1 MDQAHAPWTL
11 AELTDRVA
19 DALAVGY
26 RGQRSGRV
34 RDVPDQ
40 RAIRWYTTLG
50 LVDRPAAMRGRT
62 ALYGRRHLLQLV
74 AIKRLQAEGRSLAE
88 VQVELAAAGGERL
101 ERIARLPTAPT
112 PSRGATTTL
121 ARRSPPP
128 HAAPAVVPA
137 GLGLAGEPRATTEPG
152 TAAVPA
158 TTPATTDRARF
169 WAAGPAGPPRE
180 GSQLVGGPPPP
191 PDRPEVAQ
199 LQAVQLGDGVTLLL
213 GAAQPLAGDD
223 LDALRA
229 AAEPLLAALRAR
241 GLDDP
246 ASTRRE
252 LP

>member
-50 LVDRPAAMRGRT
+50 LVDRAAAMRGRT

-88 VQVELAAAGGERL
+88 VQVELAAAGDERL
-101 ERIARLPTAPT
+101 ERIARLPATAPT
-112 PSRGATTTL
+112 PSRG
-121 ARRSPPP
+121 
-128 HAAPAVVPA
+128 
-137 GLGLAGEPRATTEPG
+137 E
-152 TAAVPA
+152 A
-158 TTPATTDRARF
+158 TTPARRSSPPQVAPADLEIAGELGIMAEGATPAAADRARF
-169 WAAGPAGPPRE
+169 WTAGAATPEAASSAAVAPPAG
-180 GSQLVGGPPPP
+180 GTSPP

-199 LQAVQLGDGVTLLL
+199 LQALQLGDGVTLLL
-213 GAAQPLAGDD
+213 GAARPLTGDD
-223 LDALRA
+223 LDDLRA
-229 AAEPLLAALRAR
+229 AAGPLLAALRAR

-246 ASTRRE
+246 ATTRRE

>member
-11 AELTDRVA
+11 ADLTDRVA
-19 DALAVGY
+19 AALAVGY
-26 RGQRSGRV
+26 HGQRSGRV

-112 PSRGATTTL
+112 PSRGATT
-121 ARRSPPP
+121 
-128 HAAPAVVPA
+128 
-137 GLGLAGEPRATTEPG
+137 
-152 TAAVPA
+152 
-158 TTPATTDRARF
+158 DRARF

-246 ASTRRE
+246 ATTRRE

>member
-19 DALAVGY
+19 EALAVGY

-88 VQVELAAAGGERL
+88 VQVELAAAGDERL
-101 ERIARLPTAPT
+101 ERIARLPATT
-112 PSRGATTTL
+112 PSRSEAATL
-121 ARRSPPP
+121 ARRSPPR
-128 HAAPAVVPA
+128 AAAAVAPAGFAPVDQQAPPPA
-137 GLGLAGEPRATTEPG
+137 
-152 TAAVPA
+152 AA
-158 TTPATTDRARF
+158 DRARF
-169 WAAGPAGPPRE
+169 WAAGPAGPDAAGAVPAPMDP
-180 GSQLVGGPPPP
+180 GSAGAVPAAPADL
-191 PDRPEVAQ
+191 PEVTQ
-199 LQAVQLGDGVTLLL
+199 IQAVQLGDGVTLLL
-213 GAAQPLAGDD
+213 GAAPPLGDGD

-229 AAEPLLAALRAR
+229 AAAPLLAVLRAR
-241 GLDDP
+241 GRADP
-246 ASTRRE
+246 EASPRRE

>member
-1 MDQAHAPWTL
+1 MDRAHATWTL

-19 DALAVGY
+19 EALAVGY

-88 VQVELAAAGGERL
+88 VQVELAATGDERL
-101 ERIARLPTAPT
+101 ERIARLPAT
-112 PSRGATTTL
+112 PSRSEAATL
-121 ARRSPPP
+121 ARRSSPPRT
-128 HAAPAVVPA
+128 AATFAPARV
-137 GLGLAGEPRATTEPG
+137 GSAGEQEP
-152 TAAVPA
+152 AAA
-158 TTPATTDRARF
+158 AADRTRF
-169 WAAGPAGPPRE
+169 WAAGPAAPEAGA
-180 GSQLVGGPPPP
+180 GAVP
-191 PDRPEVAQ
+191 PDRPEVTQ
-199 LQAVQLGDGVTLLL
+199 IQAIQLGDGVTLLL
-213 GAAQPLAGDD
+213 GAARPLGGDD

-229 AAEPLLAALRAR
+229 AAAPLLAALRAR
-241 GLDDP
+241 GLDS
-246 ASTRRE
+246 ATSRRE